1 MVTVNNLLV
10 PENDG
15 KYDLPDWFLPEII
28 VIPQSWVIPGH
39 SQKYIDLIYFNL
51 SLYSYIIDDNLV
63 SR

>member
-1 MVTVNNLLV
+1 M

-15 KYDLPDWFLPEII
+15 KYDLPDWFFPEIV

>member
-1 MVTVNNLLV
+1 M

-15 KYDLPDWFLPEII
+15 KYDLPDWFFPEIV
-28 VIPQSWVIPGH
+28 VIPQPWVIPGH